1 MTVLQHLGIN
11 GLLFSGPLFPKPA
24 MSSQIL
30 GSYMTLLAQSS
41 RIFTPHSL
49 RIGGHTF
56 FSVQNMHEDFVQF
69 LGRRSINKTSQLYYR
84 ARAADNILRLSL
96 FFQRL
101 TSEPVV
107 NGRGLFGVS

>member
-1 MTVLQHLGIN
+1 
-11 GLLFSGPLFPKPA
+11 
-24 MSSQIL
+24 MSSKAL
-30 GSYMTLLAQSS
+30 GSYMSYLAQST

-69 LGRRSINKTSQLYYR
+69 LGRRTINKTSQLYYR
-84 ARAADNILRLSL
+84 ARAADNVLRLSL

-101 TSEPVV
+101 TSESIV
-107 NGRGLFGVS
+107 NGRALFGVS